1 MYHRHPLNFLKVIR
15 DETSGDY
22 GKMMSYAISSR
33 SDYIG
38 EMIDAA
44 CDGWGCDEA
53 KLVDLFVMFGQ
64 EALYEGKEAWEEAWK
79 KSAGARRSEVCART
93 AERKGKGNESR
104 VTVQAGSNII
114 YTTHLHDAFDA
125 AVQSASTPDMS
136 LLRCTGP

>member
-64 EALYEGKEAWEEAWK
+64 EALYEGKEAWEDRTDKKLLDRLKKELKSGHKHLLQLILLLLKGERDEHDEPLDDEQVAHTH
-79 KSAGARRSEVCART
+79 KSAITS
-93 AERKGKGNESR
+93 
-104 VTVQAGSNII
+104 
-114 YTTHLHDAFDA
+114 
-125 AVQSASTPDMS
+125 
-136 LLRCTGP
+136 